1 MGILVMKV
9 KALFPRA
16 SQDFLAINS
25 ESLDSEPKSP
35 IRDESLAAPKGKEE
49 NSKRRI
55 LRYTSYRCRLTD
67 PDNICPKYFTDA
79 LRYCGAIPNDTLQDI
94 ELQIR
99 QKKVAHRSQ
108 EKTLIEL
115 EA

>member
-1 MGILVMKV
+1 MDIKT
-9 KALFPRA
+9 LFPRG
-16 SQDFLAINS
+16 SQDFLAING
-25 ESLDSEPKSP
+25 ESQDSELKPTV
-35 IRDESLAAPKGKEE
+35 RDEPLATPEGKEE
-49 NSKRRI
+49 NSKRRV

-79 LRYCGAIPNDTLQDI
+79 LRYCGAIPDDTLQDI

-108 EKTLIEL
+108 EKTLIEISDS
-115 EA
+115 